1 MSTPSIDLE
10 EIFRP
15 FDQYKRAGFP
25 YAIDAASEVTNF
37 VWGLSEKL
45 GAFGDAGIP
54 GSDNPSKT
62 VEILGA
68 LGQLWKSPTLAKAG
82 VPQHPSSLGQML
94 VLGGLGAAGGYY
106 GGKLVDKYL
115 PNDAIR
121 ADRAGLIMGGLLG
134 MSPGLSSAMLNAS
147 SGKPVW
153 TSSFYDTTQEKVAT
167 FGTFVGDP
175 YATASINVQEFQN
188 TMWNDPR
195 IAQHAPV
202 HLRAAASGLVQGA
215 SNMPGRHRNSTFVT
229 PLDIA
234 RVSLGMGTGL
244 ASGWLVGKTLGAVFG
259 TGQKTQD
266 LLKNTGMA
274 VGALKSVIPLA
285 YGAGPYEY

>member
-1 MSTPSIDLE
+1 MTTHSIDLE

-15 FDQYKRAGFP
+15 FDKYKRAGFP

-45 GAFGDAGIP
+45 GGFGDRDIP

-68 LGQLWKSPTLAKAG
+68 LGQLWKSPTLSKLG

-94 VLGGLGAAGGYY
+94 VLGGLGAAGGHYA
-106 GGKLVDKYL
+106 GKLIDKYA
-115 PNDAIR
+115 PNDVVR
-121 ADRAGLIMGGLLG
+121 ADRAGLVLGGLLG
-134 MSPGLSSAMLNAS
+134 MSPGLSSALLNQS

-153 TSSFYDTTQEKVAT
+153 TSSFYDGEQKAAS
-167 FGTFVGDP
+167 FGMLARDP
-175 YATASINVQEFQN
+175 FASASINVQDFQN
-188 TMWNDPR
+188 AMWNDPR
-195 IAQHAPV
+195 ISQHAPV

-215 SNMPGRHRNSTFVT
+215 SNMPGKYRNSTFVT

-274 VGALKSVIPLA
+274 VGALKSVVPLA